1 MDSAEAISFNSL
13 LEHYLGTRLPR
24 RLSRNISFSELSTEA
39 KGVIV
44 RLLTLMKRS
53 SVPATEINSQ
63 MIWLLA
69 SVTPGMLPS
78 AWGGRIPPVTSP
90 GRHRKLDDYVV
101 KQTHT
106 SINGQP
112 VYIDLGCGFP
122 PVTTIDTAK
131 RLPDRTVFGVDRSF
145 SRYALYD
152 VDGNYACF
160 DRLGKLQYFQAPTK
174 PLNERSNATSD
185 RFNSLFTDLC
195 PQIKTLDENS
205 SATVEKNGN
214 RLICNP
220 IRTFEAK
227 NLKFLKSNIEDL
239 KLPPASTVRCM
250 NVLLYFEKE
259 IRELMLTKICTL
271 IDDNGIVI
279 TGFNHPFGI
288 YLRYSVYTKDKTGV
302 VPSEFSFSLD
312 NLRPLGVGPWLTLA
326 DEDREAELLADLT
339 GAIRADRSFWAEFN
353 PYVDML
359 RSRYGICDRDDSGF
373 IHFTKDS
380 RNAPPG
386 AVMEK
391 ASALW
396 TQLEAEGYTDGAIEA
411 LGRAGYQAW
420 KNQVGDI
427 TVIPPDGSL
436 PKP

>member
-1 MDSAEAISFNSL
+1 MESIEEMSFNSL
-13 LEHYLGTRLPR
+13 VEHYLGECLPR
-24 RLSRNISFSELSTEA
+24 RLSKNISFLELPAEA

-90 GRHRKLDDYVV
+90 GRHKKLDDYVV
-101 KQTHT
+101 KKTYT
-106 SINGQP
+106 SLNRQP

-131 RLPDRTVFGVDRSF
+131 RLPDWTVFGIDRSF

-160 DRLGKLQYFQAPTK
+160 NSFGKLQYFQTSTK

-185 RFNSLFTDLC
+185 RFKSLFKDLY
-195 PQIKTLDENS
+195 PQIKAFDGNS
-205 SATVEKNGN
+205 SATVEKKGN
-214 RLICNP
+214 RLIRNP
-220 IRTFEAK
+220 IRTFEEK
-227 NLKFLKSNIEDL
+227 NLKFLKSDIDDL
-239 KLPPASTVRCM
+239 KLPPASTARCM

-259 IRELMLTKICTL
+259 IRELMLSRICTL
-271 IDDNGIVI
+271 IDDNGMVI
-279 TGFNHPFGI
+279 TGFNHPSGI
-288 YLRYSVYTKDKTGV
+288 YARYSVYTKDKTGV

-312 NLRPLGVGPWLTLA
+312 NLRPLGVGPWLTLS

-339 GAIRADRSFWAEFN
+339 GAIRANRRFWAEFN

-359 RSRYGICDRDDSGF
+359 RSKYGICDRDDSGF
-373 IHFTKDS
+373 IHFTQDS
-380 RNAPPG
+380 RNASPG
-386 AVMEK
+386 AIMEK
-391 ASALW
+391 VSALW
-396 TQLEAEGYTDGAIEA
+396 AQLEEEGYADGAIEA

-420 KNQVGDI
+420 KNPVGDI
-427 TVIPPDGSL
+427 AVFPPEGSL
-436 PKP
+436 MK